1 MKFVAL
7 YYDPEWEFN
16 QCGQSMSS
24 VNGNSLCPPSC
35 SSELAALRTGRPLKL
50 CLSVSRAESS

>member
-16 QCGQSMSS
+16 RCGRSMSS
-24 VNGNSLCPPSC
+24 VNGNSLGPPSC
-35 SSELAALRTGRPLKL
+35 SSELAAL
-50 CLSVSRAESS
+50 